1 MPVSRT
7 VVEAPTRKRKVE
19 KKMKRHR
26 QVPEDAVSRV
36 RDTVIA
42 MEKKLIYLHLT
53 PEIILGRLKTK
64 RQIDEAVDAVFR
76 DVAAAAS

>member
-1 MPVSRT
+1 
-7 VVEAPTRKRKVE
+7 
-19 KKMKRHR
+19 MKRHR